1 VETYIK
7 ALKELAKRA
16 NLKDPEAYN
25 NSFFNIKKRLAEK
38 MKDPSITTIRL
49 HDLRHYH
56 MTKLARK
63 LQNAEIVRQKVGH
76 KRLNTTQKYMHLTDN
91 NGEGIVESTT
101 YKIY

>member
-1 VETYIK
+1 
-7 ALKELAKRA
+7 
-16 NLKDPEAYN
+16 
-25 NSFFNIKKRLAEK
+25 
-38 MKDPSITTIRL
+38 
-49 HDLRHYH
+49 

-63 LQNAEIVRQKVGH
+63 LQNAEIVGQKVGH